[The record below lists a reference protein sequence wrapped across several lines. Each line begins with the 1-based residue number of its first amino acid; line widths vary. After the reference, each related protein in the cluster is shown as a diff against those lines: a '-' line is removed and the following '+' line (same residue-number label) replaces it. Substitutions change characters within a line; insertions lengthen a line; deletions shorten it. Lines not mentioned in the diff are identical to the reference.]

1 MGHYQHLTLEDRV
14 LIKMKLEAADSFRKI
29 TKDLGKSP
37 TTISQEIKKHRSR
50 IERNAFNT
58 R

>member
-1 MGHYQHLTLEDRV
+1 MSHQLQHLTLEDRV
-14 LIKMKLEAADSFRKI
+14 LIKMKLEVADSFRKI
-29 TKDLGKSP
+29 AKDLVNP

-50 IERNAFNT
+50 IEKNAFNT